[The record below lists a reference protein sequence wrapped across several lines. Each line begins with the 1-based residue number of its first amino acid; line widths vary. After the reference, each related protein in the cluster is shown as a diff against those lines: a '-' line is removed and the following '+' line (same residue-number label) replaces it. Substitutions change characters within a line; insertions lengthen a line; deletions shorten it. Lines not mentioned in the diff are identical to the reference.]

1 MKHFIGIED
10 EEFIRGKVPMTKKEV
25 RILALSAA
33 HIDTHDLVCDIGAG
47 TGSLSIEAARLAEKG
62 MVYAIERNPEAINLL
77 RENKAK
83 FDVMNLTI
91 IQSEAPDGM
100 EKLPE
105 RLDAALVGGSG
116 KELPAILEDLSRRVK
131 PTGRIVLTCITLQT
145 LMETVAFFRARED
158 FIYTA
163 IDVQVTNIKQ
173 VGRYDMKAAQNPITI
188 VTAIKKEEDL
198 PMGIEDEA
206 ASGSEEEKA

>member
-1 MKHFIGIED
+1 
-10 EEFIRGKVPMTKKEV
+10 MTKKEV

-62 MVYAIERNPEAINLL
+62 MVYAIERNPEAITLL
-77 RENKAK
+77 RKNKAK
-83 FDVMNLTI
+83 FDVMNLAI
-91 IQSEAPDGM
+91 IQSEAPKGM

-116 KELPAILEDLSRRVK
+116 SELPAILEDLARRIK
-131 PTGRIVLTCITLQT
+131 PAGRIVLTSITLQT
-145 LMETVAFFRARED
+145 LMETVDFFRARED
-158 FIYTA
+158 FTYTA
-163 IDVQVTNIKQ
+163 VEVQVTNIKQ

-188 VTAIKKEEDL
+188 VTAIKKEEETAFESE
-198 PMGIEDEA
+198 GAA
-206 ASGSEEEKA
+206 ASDDEKETKA